1 MSSKSNFIDS
11 QIRLKPYLVCL
22 WGANEGLLSELQECS
37 SSVIERYGGDGI
49 GGHGGGARA
58 ANIGGYQCKGIGL
71 TAVAGESENTNY
83 THGTLALA
91 DAVYEAIYSE
101 VLGRVMPVGV
111 AKCHGVLHSGK
122 DAAFE
127 YSGDYANGLN
137 KTHGAILLREIC
149 ERPGHYLRAGTYK
162 VRAEYKDLICD
173 DVTRI
178 RHVIREFTQQ
188 FNNHNEFI
196 AYMGKF
202 LGACANQFSFARVA
216 GIAHG
221 GVTASNLCV
230 DGRWIDLSTSSFL
243 DRGRN
248 YLITHLPFY
257 NEQEISLHVLN
268 EWVYTYCKYNGVD
281 FDITTLVNYYQ
292 EQLQAYTHYH
302 SAYAL
307 GLPRGVV
314 ASLQDKPEY
323 DQLAEELMQVLM
335 PEGRVYVLEHL
346 GFKEDDPLLCYLEAS
361 VSAMVDDMES
371 SNQQSILLQL
381 FRRLH
386 QQDDNHYGLA
396 TLIKRSLIK
405 AFKRSYLAAFFY
417 RNQVRGSI
425 DAIIESDRVQ
435 AFSGFIDDHLAVSD
449 WVFDDQFG
457 TSEIIFKSA
466 DLTIELD
473 LENNLYLV
481 GSSDGVSQSFSAIEQ
496 LMQSELLQEQN
507 FSICDYD
514 FSAYMLRLA
523 SSLSLLDDQ

>member
-1 MSSKSNFIDS
+1 MENRSNFIDS
-11 QIRLKPYLVCL
+11 DISLQPYLVCL
-22 WGANEGLLSELQECS
+22 WNSNIESLSKLQECTH
-37 SSVIERYGGDGI
+37 SVVERYGGRGI
-49 GGHGGGARA
+49 GEHGGGARA
-58 ANIGGYQCKGIGL
+58 ANIGNYQCKGIGL
-71 TAVAGESENTNY
+71 TPVAGESENSNY
-83 THGTLALA
+83 THGTLDLA

-101 VLGRVMPVGV
+101 VLSRVLPVGV
-111 AKCHGVLHSGK
+111 AKCHGVLHTGK

-127 YSGDYANGLN
+127 FTSDYENGLN

-202 LGACANQFSFARVA
+202 IGACANQFSFARVA
-216 GIAHG
+216 GIVHG
-221 GVTASNLCV
+221 GVTPSNLCV

-281 FDITTLVNYYQ
+281 FNITTLADYYQ
-292 EQLQAYTHYH
+292 QQLQAYTDYH
-302 SAYAL
+302 SAYAF
-307 GLPRGVV
+307 GLPRDTV
-314 ASLQDKPEY
+314 ASLEDKPEY
-323 DQLAEELMQVLM
+323 NQLSEELMQVLM
-335 PEGRVYVLEHL
+335 PAGRVYILEHL
-346 GFKEDDPLLCYLEAS
+346 YFKEDDPLLCYLEAS
-361 VSAMVDDMES
+361 FSGLVDDMAS
-371 SNQQSILLQL
+371 SNQQSLLLQL

-386 QQDDNHYGLA
+386 QQDDSRYGLA
-396 TLIKRSLIK
+396 TLIKCSLIK

-425 DAIIESDRVQ
+425 EAIIESDRVQ
-435 AFSGFIDDHLAVSD
+435 AFSGLIDDHLAVSD

-473 LENNLYLV
+473 LENNLYLA
-481 GSSDGVSQSFSAIEQ
+481 GCSDGVSQSFSAIEQ
-496 LMQSELLQEQN
+496 IMQSELMQEQN

-523 SSLSLLDDQ
+523 SSLSLLDDK